1 VTVAATVTAAV
12 TVAATVTAAVTVA
25 VPLVTMSFTTGEF
38 GMSYD
43 VATGATT
50 VVTASTDHAAAT
62 AMPAAVT
69 EATAIAADLPT
80 PPTRRSSPAV
90 PWTIVIPAF
99 VPTRAVPPLTGKAI
113 SFAAQVILNV
123 VDDVDLVERCAH
135 AGQITNWHRIRWI
148 GRRPCNHQRRRT
160 RDNR

>member
-1 VTVAATVTAAV
+1 MA
-12 TVAATVTAAVTVA
+12 AAVTVA

-50 VVTASTDHAAAT
+50 VVTASSDHAAAT
-62 AMPAAVT
+62 AMPAPAAVT
-69 EATAIAADLPT
+69 EATAAIAADLPT

-113 SFAAQVILNV
+113 SFAAQVILNA

-148 GRRPCNHQRRRT
+148 GRRPRNHQRRRT